1 MERPHVQHFAIDR
14 LAGLLLAATAL
25 VSTAGCPAMM
35 ATGLY
40 VWEGGNLV
48 PAECEAL
55 KGERV
60 VVMCR
65 PPASNEYR
73 HAGASR
79 NISQRVSE
87 SLVKHVKGIDVVN
100 PREVDE
106 WVDESDWGD
115 FRELAEAVRADMVVH
130 IELDDFDLYKG
141 KTLYQGRADVTVTV
155 YDMREKANNGEVW
168 TQKLGEVLYPV
179 NSGIP
184 AQDKPPQQ
192 FEQEFVEIV
201 AQRIATNFYRHDP
214 HDSFALDAMANR

>member
-1 MERPHVQHFAIDR
+1 M
-14 LAGLLLAATAL
+14 
-25 VSTAGCPAMM
+25 
-35 ATGLY
+35 
-40 VWEGGNLV
+40 V
-48 PAECEAL
+48 PAACDAL
-55 KGERV
+55 EDQRV

-79 NISQRVSE
+79 NLSQRVSE
-87 SLVKHVKGIDVVN
+87 KLVENVKGIDVVN

-115 FRELAEAVRADMVVH
+115 FRELAEAVRADLVVH
-130 IELDDFDLYKG
+130 IELDGFDLYKG
-141 KTLYQGRADVTVTV
+141 KTLYQGQAITTVNV
-155 YDMREKANNGEVW
+155 YDVRNQNKLVW
-168 TQKLGEVLYPV
+168 SRKLGEILYPV

-201 AQRIATNFYRHDP
+201 AERVATNFYRHDP
-214 HDSFALDAMANR
+214 HDSFAMDAMANR